1 MAALQAALVRAEP
14 CLSSLVRA
22 LWQARVALPLCLPE
36 RAPAVLAELSL
47 RRPVRA
53 QAELAVL
60 HH

>member
-1 MAALQAALVRAEP
+1 MRAEP

-22 LWQARVALPLCLPE
+22 LWQVRVALPLCLAE
-36 RAPAVLAELSL
+36 RAPAVLVELSL
-47 RRPVRA
+47 RRLVRV

>member
-1 MAALQAALVRAEP
+1 VAAQQAALVRAEP

-22 LWQARVALPLCLPE
+22 LWQVRVALPLCLPVQVQ
-36 RAPAVLAELSL
+36 AVLAELSL

-53 QAELAVL
+53 QAELAGL